1 MCFSEG
7 HCVLYGLVDFET
19 IWKIECL
26 ERERERC
33 VIATDS
39 LYWSLK
45 VKEALLLDF
54 RCQLSAKATSYR
66 CLVSNDAA
74 TSLLY

>member
-1 MCFSEG
+1 VFSEG
-7 HCVLYGLVDFET
+7 HRVLYGLVDFET

-26 ERERERC
+26 EREREWG

-39 LYWSLK
+39 LYWCLK

-54 RCQLSAKATSYR
+54 RCQLSAKATSHR